1 MKIISLI
8 ALPLL
13 FISCANLP
21 QDIPSNIE
29 GYNNQMLSKQDAPAW
44 VLKGNGAFS
53 DDNFYGVGSASGIN
67 DPSVLRQVADDRA
80 RNDLIK
86 LLALDSASLLKDYQS
101 STIGNDES
109 GKKQNQTIE
118 SAILSLT
125 HATLAG
131 VVIIDHWEHPKR
143 NEFFSLARLDVD
155 KFEAALEQVKALN
168 TKVHEAILK
177 RTAELNEQLENE
189 IREKEERLSVLEEK
203 IDEAKQAELEL
214 EELEEDDDDYDID
227 YSTLFEYAKFIGLI
241 GLAIAGGGSPQ

>member
-44 VLKGNGAFS
+44 VQKGNGAFS

-86 LLALDSASLLKDYQS
+86 TLALDSASLLKDYQS
-101 STIGNDES
+101 STIG
-109 GKKQNQTIE
+109 
-118 SAILSLT
+118 
-125 HATLAG
+125 
-131 VVIIDHWEHPKR
+131 R
-143 NEFFSLARLDVD
+143 
-155 KFEAALEQVKALN
+155 
-168 TKVHEAILK
+168 
-177 RTAELNEQLENE
+177 
-189 IREKEERLSVLEEK
+189 
-203 IDEAKQAELEL
+203 
-214 EELEEDDDDYDID
+214 
-227 YSTLFEYAKFIGLI
+227 
-241 GLAIAGGGSPQ
+241 